1 MGYDLYCTKK
11 LLDRTKH
18 PIGLVPP
25 VQTTALG
32 NWYATALFWKPQ
44 LALLVNEQT
53 LLPVLMPLAPATS
66 LAERFPSQL
75 ATVLAA
81 HGVDQA
87 FIAAELAQ
95 MTEARYAKTANR
107 SVVGVMNQFAF
118 QAEVYREYLET
129 DALLMLSLR
138 LAETP
143 CSPLYKR
150 AITPERELKTVVGN
164 GHR

>member
-1 MGYDLYCTKK
+1 MFVVNATQR
-11 LLDRTKH
+11 LLDRTKK
-18 PIGLVPP
+18 PIDAAML
-25 VQTTALG
+25 QSTTALG
-32 NWYATALFWKPQ
+32 NWYATALLWKPQ

-53 LLPVLMPLAPATS
+53 LLPVLMPLAPAAS
-66 LAERFPSQL
+66 LAERFPPQL

-81 HGVDQA
+81 HGVDHA
-87 FIAAELAQ
+87 FITAEIAQ

-107 SVVGVMNQFAF
+107 SVVGVMNQFVF

-138 LAETP
+138 LAKTP

-150 AITPERELKTVVGN
+150 AITPERELKAVVGS
-164 GHR
+164 GQR